1 MKVEMTKGKAPSLI
15 GRARLKAPA
24 WQEMVQRHQ
33 LLLLV
38 ICLAVVP
45 LLLPFTSLAIL
56 ILVFGLFAAAFNVL
70 YGYAGILSLGHAA
83 LFGTGAYTCG
93 VLVVRFGLTWPFA
106 VVCGAVAAGLLGVVF
121 ALLSLRVRGVY
132 FAMITLALGQCVFFA
147 AFQASSWTG
156 GDNGL
161 RDVVVPPFEVGG
173 FTINMVD
180 PLVRYYVILLFV
192 AFALYFLFRVL
203 SSPFGLTLEMIR
215 ENETRARSCGIDVVG
230 AKRLAFVISGVIS
243 GLAGA
248 LYAIHLST
256 VPLET
261 LSLNT
266 SGQVVMMVL
275 LGGMGTFSGPFVGA
289 AVFLVAEHVLSDI
302 VSYWQTIVGLL
313 FIFAVLFF
321 PKGIWGSLLA
331 LMRERQ

>member
-1 MKVEMTKGKAPSLI
+1 
-15 GRARLKAPA
+15 
-24 WQEMVQRHQ
+24 
-33 LLLLV
+33 
-38 ICLAVVP
+38 
-45 LLLPFTSLAIL
+45 
-56 ILVFGLFAAAFNVL
+56 
-70 YGYAGILSLGHAA
+70 
-83 LFGTGAYTCG
+83 
-93 VLVVRFGLTWPFA
+93 
-106 VVCGAVAAGLLGVVF
+106 
-121 ALLSLRVRGVY
+121 
-132 FAMITLALGQCVFFA
+132 MITLALGQCVFFA

-161 RDVVVPPFEVGG
+161 RDVVVPPFGFGG
-173 FTINMVD
+173 LTLNMVD

-192 AFALYFLFRVL
+192 ALALYFLFRVL

-230 AKRLAFVISGVIS
+230 AKRLAFVISGVVS

-289 AVFLVAEHVLSDI
+289 AVFLVAEHVLSD
-302 VSYWQTIVGLL
+302 VVAYWQTIVGLL
-313 FIFAVLFF
+313 FISAVLFF

-331 LMRERQ
+331 LVRERR

>member
-15 GRARLKAPA
+15 RRARLKAPD

-45 LLLPFTSLAIL
+45 ILLPFTSLAIL

-121 ALLSLRVRGVY
+121 ALMSLRVRGVY

-156 GDNGL
+156 GDN
-161 RDVVVPPFEVGG
+161 
-173 FTINMVD
+173 
-180 PLVRYYVILLFV
+180 
-192 AFALYFLFRVL
+192 
-203 SSPFGLTLEMIR
+203 
-215 ENETRARSCGIDVVG
+215 
-230 AKRLAFVISGVIS
+230 
-243 GLAGA
+243 
-248 LYAIHLST
+248 
-256 VPLET
+256 
-261 LSLNT
+261 
-266 SGQVVMMVL
+266 
-275 LGGMGTFSGPFVGA
+275 
-289 AVFLVAEHVLSDI
+289 
-302 VSYWQTIVGLL
+302 
-313 FIFAVLFF
+313 
-321 PKGIWGSLLA
+321 
-331 LMRERQ
+331 